1 MTNTALNRAL
11 QSKPSSFP
19 PGALRLA
26 GVLPTGMVWVT
37 SAMQVALT
45 HPPCCRRCLGEEG
58 SRKADY
64 CCLKVICGRP
74 PPPRSTPEILLY
86 VHILNKN
93 QGLLHGQCAQCDQ
106 LGCCWYSGGDIWGGT
121 PAGSRHKA
129 RCLPNMRIFPPW
141 VSLTCFCARAFQ
153 QHGHTFPS
161 AFPLAFQLF
170 CGKDVI
176 I

>member
-64 CCLKVICGRP
+64 CCLKVICGHP
-74 PPPRSTPEILLY
+74 LHPGAPQRSFSKCTSWTRTR
-86 VHILNKN
+86 
-93 QGLLHGQCAQCDQ
+93 
-106 LGCCWYSGGDIWGGT
+106 GCCTGSVLNVISLAAAGT
-121 PAGSRHKA
+121 QEEIFGEVHLLGAGTKRDACLTWESFHHGCLWPASVPELSSSMVTPSHLPFTWLSSSFVA
-129 RCLPNMRIFPPW
+129 RM
-141 VSLTCFCARAFQ
+141 
-153 QHGHTFPS
+153 
-161 AFPLAFQLF
+161 
-170 CGKDVI
+170 
-176 I
+176 